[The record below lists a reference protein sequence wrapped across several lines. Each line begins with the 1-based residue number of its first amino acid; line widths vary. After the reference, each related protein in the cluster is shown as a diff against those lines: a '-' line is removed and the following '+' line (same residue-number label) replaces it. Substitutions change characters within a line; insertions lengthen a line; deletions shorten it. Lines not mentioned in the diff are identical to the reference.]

1 MSTIVPRPL
10 VRVLVRSKSDEDAV
24 ENSLKR
30 FVGSEAEVGSLKGA
44 RELSDADTSSG
55 TTQTLRAWS

>member
-10 VRVLVRSKSDEDAV
+10 VRVLVRSKSDKDAV

-30 FVGSEAEVGSLKGA
+30 FVGSEAEVSSLKGA
-44 RELSDADTSSG
+44 REVSEAEYQSRA
-55 TTQTLRAWS
+55 TQTLRAWS